1 MMYIAGN
8 LCNRHN
14 LQAFGN
20 FRKRR
25 PDSRD
30 FKFVFSLFVQDG
42 LGIWEHV
49 QFNQQLPGNDRIDGQ
64 LGAQSVA
71 DKFVQPLLFIVC
83 IRNQRAA
90 VVDFGIYRNQEL
102 ERMQVGLQANL

>member
-1 MMYIAGN
+1 M
-8 LCNRHN
+8 
-14 LQAFGN
+14 
-20 FRKRR
+20 
-25 PDSRD
+25 
-30 FKFVFSLFVQDG
+30 QDG

-71 DKFVQPLLFIVC
+71 DKLVQPLLFIVC